1 MRDYETLY
9 AGFQGVTGGKKI
21 AIIGAGAVGGYY
33 GARLAEAGHKVH
45 FLVRR
50 DYHAVTANG
59 LKVTSPDGDFV
70 LTDPRIAKN
79 SEEIGPADWV
89 ICALKSS
96 SLHDAH
102 KLVQPCA
109 GPGTRILVLMNGLGL
124 EEHFANWFGAGR
136 VFGGLAF
143 TCINRGKPGYIH
155 HLAYGTVTIGHFQDS
170 PQELETG
177 LSLWSGSRVTILPAI
192 SLLRAR
198 WEKLCWNIPFSG
210 LCVAAGGITT
220 DRIMQDPGLHAA
232 ALNLME
238 EVIAAGNADLEF
250 HGGDLRI
257 DRDSMIDSM
266 FARTSTMGAYRPS
279 TMIDYVEG
287 RAMEIEY
294 MFAEPLRRA
303 ESLGLQSLYLTLLT
317 TLLHSLNTGR

>member
-1 MRDYETLY
+1 MT
-9 AGFQGVTGGKKI
+9 AVSKI

-33 GARLAEAGHKVH
+33 GARLAEAGHEVH

-50 DYHAVTANG
+50 DYHDVTAHG
-59 LKVTSPDGDFV
+59 LKVTSPDGDFA
-70 LTDPRIAKN
+70 LASPRIAK
-79 SEEIGPADWV
+79 SSDEIGASDWV

-96 SLHDAH
+96 SLLDAH
-102 KLVQPCA
+102 KLVLPCV
-109 GPGTRILVLMNGLGL
+109 GHGTRILVLMNGLGL
-124 EEHFANWFGAGR
+124 EERFADWFGAAR

-155 HLAYGTVTIGHFQDS
+155 HMAYGTVTIGHFQDS
-170 PQELETG
+170 PAELEAG
-177 LSLWSGSRVTILPAI
+177 LSLWSGCKVQVVPAP

-220 DRIMQDPGLHAA
+220 DRILQDPGLNAA
-232 ALNLME
+232 AHQLMD
-238 EVIAAGNADLEF
+238 EVILAGNADLES
-250 HGGDLRI
+250 HGETLRI
-257 DRDSMIDSM
+257 NRDSMIDSM
-266 FARTSTMGAYRPS
+266 FSRTSTMGAYRPS

-287 RAMEIEY
+287 KAMEIEY

-303 ESLGLQSLYLTLLT
+303 ESLGLQVPRLTLLAA
-317 TLLHSLNTGR
+317 LLNSLNTGR

>member
-1 MRDYETLY
+1 M
-9 AGFQGVTGGKKI
+9 TGGKKI
-21 AIIGAGAVGGYY
+21 AVIGAGAVGGYY
-33 GARLAEAGHKVH
+33 GARLAEAGHEVH

-50 DYHAVTANG
+50 DYHAVTTGG
-59 LKVTSPDGDFV
+59 LNVTSPDGDFA
-70 LTDPRIAKN
+70 LANPHIAKN
-79 SEEIGPADWV
+79 SEEIGPSDWV

-102 KLVQPCA
+102 KLVQPCV

-124 EEHFANWFGAGR
+124 EEHFAGWFSAGR

-155 HLAYGTVTIGHFQDS
+155 HLAYGAVTIGHFQDN
-170 PQELETG
+170 PPELETG
-177 LSLWSGSRVTILPAI
+177 LSLWSGSKVSVLPAK

-220 DRIMQDPGLHAA
+220 DRILQDPGLYAA
-232 ALNLME
+232 AHNLME

-250 HGGDLRI
+250 HRETVRI
-257 DRDSMIDSM
+257 GRDNMFESM
-266 FARTSTMGAYRPS
+266 FARTSTMGDYRPS

-287 RAMEIEY
+287 KAMEIEY

-303 ESLGLQSLYLTLLT
+303 RALGVEVPHLSLLT
-317 TLLHSLNTGR
+317 SLLHTLNTGR

>member
-1 MRDYETLY
+1 MTS
-9 AGFQGVTGGKKI
+9 GKKI
-21 AIIGAGAVGGYY
+21 AVIGAGAVGGYY
-33 GARLAEAGHKVH
+33 GARLAEAGHEVH

-70 LTDPRIAKN
+70 LTNPHIAKN
-79 SEEIGPADWV
+79 NEDIGSAEWV

-96 SLHDAH
+96 ALRDAH
-102 KLVQPCA
+102 KLVQPCI

-124 EEHFANWFGAGR
+124 EEHFAGWFGAGR

-155 HLAYGTVTIGHFQDS
+155 HLAYGTITIGHFQDS
-170 PQELETG
+170 PAELETG
-177 LSLWSGSRVTILPAI
+177 LSLWSGSKVRVLPAI

-210 LCVAAGGITT
+210 MCVAAGGITT
-220 DRIMQDPGLHAA
+220 DRILSDKALQAA

-238 EVIAAGNADLEF
+238 EVIMAGNADLKF
-250 HGGDLRI
+250 HGENLRI
-257 DRDSMIDSM
+257 DRDAMIDSM
-266 FARTSTMGAYRPS
+266 FTRTSTMGAYRPS
-279 TMIDYVEG
+279 TMIDYLEG
-287 RAMEIEY
+287 KAMEIEY
-294 MFAEPLRRA
+294 MFAEPLHRA
-303 ESLGLQSLYLTLLT
+303 ESLGLPVPYLTLLT
-317 TLLHSLNTGR
+317 ALLRSLNTGR

>member
-1 MRDYETLY
+1 M
-9 AGFQGVTGGKKI
+9 TGGNKI

-33 GARLAEAGHKVH
+33 GARLAEAGHEVH

-50 DYHAVTANG
+50 DYHAVTAGG
-59 LKVTSPDGDFV
+59 LKVTSPDGDFA
-70 LTDPRIAKN
+70 LASPHIAGN
-79 SEEIGPADWV
+79 SEEIGPTDWV
-89 ICALKSS
+89 ICALKSG
-96 SLHDAH
+96 SLDNAH
-102 KLVQPCA
+102 KLVRPCV
-109 GPGTRILVLMNGLGL
+109 GPGTRVLVLMNGLGL
-124 EEHFANWFGAGR
+124 EEHFAGWFGAGR

-155 HLAYGTVTIGHFQDS
+155 HLAYGTVTVGHFQDS
-170 PQELETG
+170 PAELETA
-177 LSLWSGSRVTILPAI
+177 LSLWSGSRVKVMPAP

-257 DRDSMIDSM
+257 DRESMVDSM
-266 FARTSTMGAYRPS
+266 FTRTATMGAYRPS

-287 RAMEIEY
+287 KAMEIEY
-294 MFAEPLRRA
+294 MFSEPLRRA
-303 ESLGLQSLYLTLLT
+303 RALGLQAPHLTLLT
-317 TLLHSLNTGR
+317 ALLRSLNTGR

>member
-1 MRDYETLY
+1 MI
-9 AGFQGVTGGKKI
+9 GSNKI
-21 AIIGAGAVGGYY
+21 AVIGAGAVGGYY
-33 GARLAEAGHKVH
+33 GARLAEAGHEVH

-70 LTDPRIAKN
+70 LTNPHIANN
-79 SEEIGPADWV
+79 SEEIGPAEWV

-102 KLVQPCA
+102 KLVQPCI

-124 EEHFANWFGAGR
+124 EEHFSRWFGTER

-155 HLAYGTVTIGHFQDS
+155 HLAYGTVTIGHFQDR
-170 PQELETG
+170 PPELETG
-177 LSLWSGSRVTILPAI
+177 LSLWSGSRVKVLPAM

-232 ALNLME
+232 ARNLME
-238 EVIAAGNADLEF
+238 EVIAAGNADLQF
-250 HGGDLRI
+250 HNEAERI
-257 DRDSMIDSM
+257 DRGSMIDSM
-266 FARTSTMGAYRPS
+266 FTRTSTMGAYRPS

-287 RAMEIEY
+287 KAMEIES
-294 MFAEPLRRA
+294 MFGEPLRRA
-303 ESLGLQSLYLTLLT
+303 ESLGLQVPCLTLLT
-317 TLLHSLNTGR
+317 TLLRSLNTGR